1 MEENLRIARL
11 MDFPLQ
17 SPTLSNEKE
26 GEGNMDC
33 VVFPDF
39 TFRYSKS
46 NFILILPVHQLLP
59 VKT

>member
-17 SPTLSNEKE
+17 SPTLSNEKD

-39 TFRYSKS
+39 TLDIVRAISSWFCQSI
-46 NFILILPVHQLLP
+46 NLCL
-59 VKT
+59 